1 MLDINMIKKQISKY
15 FILSLIFL
23 FFGFIYEQFSHNIY
37 SSYMI
42 YAFLFP
48 LIMGTII
55 YIIIDK
61 TKINDLLTPLAMSFY
76 NSSILTFSLGSII
89 QGVLDIYGTTNKL
102 VFYYLIVGIILL
114 MISLII
120 NIINNIKILKSSSK

>member
-1 MLDINMIKKQISKY
+1 MIKKQISKY

-61 TKINDLLTPLAMSFY
+61 TKINDLLNPQAMSFY

-120 NIINNIKILKSSSK
+120 NIINNIKIIKSSSK

>member
-1 MLDINMIKKQISKY
+1 MIKKQISKY

-61 TKINDLLTPLAMSFY
+61 TKIVDLLSPLAMSFY